1 MKRLLIAVFL
11 STLLLSLSCSHMG
24 YALRQQGYDGL
35 KRPWIRVRVLQ
46 RDADVTISAKGS
58 FVVRTW
64 DTNDEKSAYYSAT
77 PVVVKAAD
85 GRLNLLDQKGNLL
98 EQRLRKVTIIASP
111 KKRLRLNDQLFHGIF
126 EFHPLKSD
134 SFYTVN
140 VLNIEDYLRGVLQP
154 EIGNRTEDEFEA
166 VKAQA
171 VAARTYAFITKDKY
185 PDREYDLINDIG
197 DQVYTGIA
205 GEQDITNRAA
215 KATRG
220 EVLMYENDLIDA
232 YYHSTCGGRTDN
244 IEEIWDKG
252 MRPYLVGVADSGYCR
267 WSKFFE
273 WNELYPTAEF
283 LDHIRDYF
291 KTVNGDA
298 GKIGERLIE
307 ATISDHTTG
316 GRIKAI
322 QLTTDRGSVVLRKD
336 QIRWAFG
343 RHDKPGILPS
353 TNFAIS
359 LDRDEDGVVQQVHI
373 IGCGYGHGIGM
384 CQCGAIGMA
393 RAGYTYQQILT
404 HYYTGVRIRKLY

>member
-11 STLLLSLSCSHMG
+11 STLLLSLSCSYMG

-46 RDADVTISAKGS
+46 GNADVTISAKGS

-64 DTNDEKSAYYSAT
+64 DANNEKSAYYSAT
-77 PVVVKAAD
+77 PVLVQAV
-85 GRLNLLDQKGNLL
+85 GGVLNLLDQKGNLL
-98 EQRLRKVTIIASP
+98 EQRLRKVTITPGP
-111 KKRLRLNDQLFHGIF
+111 KKTPYLNNRTFHGIF

-215 KATRG
+215 EATRG
-220 EVLMYENDLIDA
+220 EVLMYGDDLIDA

-267 WSKFFE
+267 WSKFFD

-283 LDHIRDYF
+283 LDHVRDYF

-298 GKIGERLIE
+298 GKIGKRLIE
-307 ATISDHTTG
+307 ATISDRTTG
-316 GRIKAI
+316 GRVKAI

-343 RHDKPGILPS
+343 RHDKSGILPS

-359 LDRDEDGVVQQVHI
+359 LGRDEDGVVQQVHI

-393 RAGYTYQQILT
+393 RVGYTYQQILT
-404 HYYTGVRIRKLY
+404 HFYTGVRIRKLY

>member
-1 MKRLLIAVFL
+1 M
-11 STLLLSLSCSHMG
+11 LLLSCSYMG
-24 YALRQQGYDGL
+24 YALRQQGYDEL

-46 RDADVTISAKGS
+46 GNADVTISDRGS
-58 FVVRTW
+58 FMVRTW
-64 DTNDEKSAYYSAT
+64 DSNDEKSAYYSAT
-77 PVVVKAAD
+77 PVVVRAA
-85 GRLNLLDQKGNLL
+85 GGSLNLLDQKGNLL
-98 EQRLRKVTIIASP
+98 EQRLRKVTIIPSP
-111 KKRLRLNDQLFHGIF
+111 RKGLCLDDRMFHGVF
-126 EFHPLKSD
+126 EFHPLTGD

-154 EIGNRTEDEFEA
+154 EIGNRTEEEFEA
-166 VKAQA
+166 IKAQA

-205 GEQDITNRAA
+205 GERDITNRAA

-220 EVLMYENDLIDA
+220 EVLMYGNDLIDA

-244 IEEIWDKG
+244 IEEVWDKG
-252 MRPYLVGVADSGYCR
+252 ARPYLVGVTDSNFCR
-267 WSKFFE
+267 WSKFFD

-283 LDHIRDYF
+283 LDHIRNYL
-291 KTVNGDA
+291 KTANGDV

-307 ATISDHTTG
+307 ATISDRTTG
-316 GRIKAI
+316 GRVKTV
-322 QLTTDRGSVVLRKD
+322 QLTTDRGSVVLHKD

-343 RHDKPGILPS
+343 RHDKPGIMPS
-353 TNFAIS
+353 TNFEIS
-359 LDRDEDGVVQQVHI
+359 LERDEKGVVQQVHI
-373 IGCGYGHGIGM
+373 IGCGYGHGVGM

-393 RAGYTYQQILT
+393 RVGYTYQQILA

>member
-1 MKRLLIAVFL
+1 MRRLPIAIFL
-11 STLLLSLSCSHMG
+11 STLLLSLSCSYMG

-35 KRPWIRVRVLQ
+35 KRPWIRVRILQ
-46 RDADVTISAKGS
+46 GNADVTISDKGS
-58 FVVRTW
+58 FMVRTW

-77 PVVVKAAD
+77 PVVVKAVS
-85 GRLNLLDQKGNLL
+85 GGLNLLDQKGNLL
-98 EQRLRKVTIIASP
+98 KQRLRKVTIIAGP
-111 KKRLRLNDQLFHGIF
+111 KKELCLNDRVFHGIF
-126 EFHPLKSD
+126 EFHPLKGD

-154 EIGNRTEDEFEA
+154 EIGNCTEDEFEA

-197 DQVYTGIA
+197 DQVYTGVA

-220 EVLMYENDLIDA
+220 EVLIYENDLIDA

-244 IEEIWDKG
+244 IEEVWDKG
-252 MRPYLVGVADSGYCR
+252 ARPYLVGVADSDFCR
-267 WSKFFE
+267 WSKFFD

-283 LDHIRDYF
+283 LDHIRSYI
-291 KTVNGDA
+291 KAANGDV

-307 ATISDHTTG
+307 ATTSDRTTG

-322 QLTTDRGSVVLRKD
+322 QLTTDRGSVVLQKD

-343 RHDKPGILPS
+343 RHDRPGIMPS
-353 TNFAIS
+353 TNFVIN
-359 LDRDEDGVVQQVHI
+359 LDRDENGVVQQVHV
-373 IGCGYGHGIGM
+373 IGCGYGHGVGM

-393 RAGYTYQQILT
+393 RVGYTYQQILT